1 MGTSLNIWVF
11 IKSVKAFHCRFYLLC
26 FIFNAANV
34 AFSSTTLLRTRLK
47 SFLECRYLTNL
58 PVHSHSKVWIQD
70 IPHKFHLFFIV
81 QPPEHQCF
89 TSTDHWIFLFFH
101 ILYDYTKEG
110 NILLTHIY
118 LICYRLCQQA
128 CPHSLL
134 PVSSWCFI
142 SMYLCEHKMLFSQRQ
157 INRLVKQHVLS
168 AFYVGCC
175 AGATKQPFV
184 EHSRDACQMNP
195 ICMRT
200 WTYSG
205 RRTAAGTMNGSDWCQ
220 ALWFPERLD
229 GAVEKQVNSLRV
241 YH

>member
-1 MGTSLNIWVF
+1 MLQTLHSAPPLCCNPFWRVLWNADTSPISLYIV
-11 IKSVKAFHCRFYLLC
+11 IVKYEYKIYLIH
-26 FIFNAANV
+26 FIFFLLYSHLNTNA
-34 AFSSTTLLRTRLK
+34 LLQQITG
-47 SFLECRYLTNL
+47 F
-58 PVHSHSKVWIQD
+58 
-70 IPHKFHLFFIV
+70 FFFFIFCMII
-81 QPPEHQCF
+81 PKKG
-89 TSTDHWIFLFFH
+89 IF
-101 ILYDYTKEG
+101 
-110 NILLTHIY
+110 LLTHIY

-134 PVSSWCFI
+134 PVYSWCFI

-205 RRTAAGTMNGSDWCQ
+205 RRTAAWTMNGSDWT
-220 ALWFPERLD
+220 LWFPERL
-229 GAVEKQVNSLRV
+229 
-241 YH
+241 

>member
-1 MGTSLNIWVF
+1 MLQTLHSAPPLCCNPFWRVLWNADTSPISLYIV
-11 IKSVKAFHCRFYLLC
+11 IVKYEYKIYLIH
-26 FIFNAANV
+26 FIF
-34 AFSSTTLLRTRLK
+34 
-47 SFLECRYLTNL
+47 
-58 PVHSHSKVWIQD
+58 
-70 IPHKFHLFFIV
+70 FFIV

-134 PVSSWCFI
+134 PVYSWCFI

-205 RRTAAGTMNGSDWCQ
+205 RRTAAWTMNGSDWT
-220 ALWFPERLD
+220 LWFPERL
-229 GAVEKQVNSLRV
+229 
-241 YH
+241 